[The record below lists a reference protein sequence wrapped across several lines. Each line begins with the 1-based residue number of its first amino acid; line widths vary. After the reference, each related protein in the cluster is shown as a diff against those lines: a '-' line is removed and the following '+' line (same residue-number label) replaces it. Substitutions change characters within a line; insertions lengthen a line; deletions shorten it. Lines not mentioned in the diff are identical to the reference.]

1 VSDIVYIRGLRA
13 DAVIGVYE
21 WERHIRQTLVIDL
34 EMRFSTRAAAA
45 SDALPDALDYHAVAT
60 RVREM
65 VEGNTL
71 QLIEG
76 LAEGIAATLIAEF
89 GISWLRLKLA
99 KPGAVPWAEEV
110 GVVIERGVAA
120 TR

>member
-1 VSDIVYIRGLRA
+1 MSDIVYIRGLRA

-21 WERHIRQTLVIDL
+21 WEHHVRQTLVIDV

-45 SDALPDALDYHAVAT
+45 SDALADALDYHAVAT
-60 RVREM
+60 RVREI

-76 LAEGIAATLIAEF
+76 LAERIAGALIAEF
-89 GISWLRLKLA
+89 GIGWLRLTLA

-110 GVVIERGVAA
+110 GVVIERGMP
-120 TR
+120 

>member
-1 VSDIVYIRGLRA
+1 MSDTVYIRGLRA

-34 EMRFSTRAAAA
+34 EMHFSIRAAAA

-65 VEGNTL
+65 VEANTL
-71 QLIEG
+71 GLIEG
-76 LAEGIAATLIAEF
+76 LAERIAVALIDEF
-89 GISWLRLKLA
+89 GIAWLRLKLA

-110 GVVIERGVAA
+110 GVVIERGAQ
-120 TR
+120 

>member
-1 VSDIVYIRGLRA
+1 MSDIVYIRGLRA

-21 WERHIRQTLVIDL
+21 WEHHVRQTLVIDL

-45 SDALPDALDYHAVAT
+45 SDALPDALDYHAVST
-60 RVREM
+60 RVKEM

-76 LAEGIAATLIAEF
+76 LAERIASAVIAEF
-89 GISWLRLKLA
+89 GVSWLRLKLA
-99 KPGAVPWAEEV
+99 KPGAVPWAGAYGRV
-110 GVVIERGVAA
+110 
-120 TR
+120 

>member
-1 VSDIVYIRGLRA
+1 
-13 DAVIGVYE
+13 
-21 WERHIRQTLVIDL
+21 
-34 EMRFSTRAAAA
+34 
-45 SDALPDALDYHAVAT
+45 
-60 RVREM
+60 M

-76 LAEGIAATLIAEF
+76 LAERIAATLIAEF